1 MAISR
6 PVILPLMPS
15 HACFSMAVRQWLF
28 GGFLAGTMAGLS
40 APRINWDVF
49 LMLSAEKQFIFY
61 SEKAALC
68 AAKAVRME
76 FGRAHEKRAFPSI
89 DTNKNVVLLRIVA
102 RDEAA
107 LKASLGSYSRLLGL
121 CADFSLIGGSVD
133 G

>member
-1 MAISR
+1 MVELSV
-6 PVILPLMPS
+6 P
-15 HACFSMAVRQWLF
+15 HQ
-28 GGFLAGTMAGLS
+28 LAA
-40 APRINWDVF
+40 VF
-49 LMLSAEKQFIFY
+49 LMLSAEKQFIFD
-61 SEKAALC
+61 SEKAASC

-102 RDEAA
+102 RDEVA

-121 CADFSLIGGSVD
+121 CADFSLIGGSAN